1 VNPSGAVQAAVVG
14 IAVTDT
20 FEIIFDTLASA
31 RKAQNIARDPRIALV
46 IGGVLDGEERTVQ
59 YEGLADRPTGQELQP
74 LQELYFRAFP
84 EGRNRLSWPGL
95 VYLRVKP
102 QWIRYSDYR
111 SDPPTI
117 VELQGDQLAEL
128 R

>member
-1 VNPSGAVQAAVVG
+1 MNPSGAVQAAVVG